1 MNRSLIKDLN
11 MLKNLVT
18 FQTISFLFFSS
29 ILATNIDS
37 SFSVKWHNQP
47 WGAGGLIPA
56 GPPWNMVGPFDFDG
70 DGFGDFIVSSAYAGE
85 FCNGVYHY
93 EAASN
98 DSIEL
103 KWVYTFYD
111 LSCSYDAYSSVAVG
125 DIDGDGNQEVLSLVD
140 TSPGVS
146 GQKGLQVFEWDPD
159 SLSFLSQ
166 PTFTWDMGLDSVW
179 EASQILV
186 EDLDGDSKDEIIVSV
201 MDGPWSLLGSGGASR
216 LMIFELET
224 VVNDSAVFNIEFQ
237 DEVWSNWS
245 GYNISVGDLDGDG
258 LKEIFSVGYEYFHLI
273 VHESTGEDSY
283 EYQTDFFVSSELY
296 QRANQ
301 GILITDIDG
310 DGENEMLCLTSGVNS
325 LTGELIT
332 PGSFFIASGVDDV
345 SSLSYSNFNLFS
357 SYEGGLRQVNLG
369 DADGDG
375 NVNIY
380 LAGHYDEA
388 VYDWEYEGGNPL
400 DPSSYTERIIFM
412 DDTTDNYTPGNDQG
426 RVRVAKLF
434 SGDIDNDGLGDV
446 VFSSASFAADKPH
459 LYMVEHSGFLGVDD
473 PNQVNPQSVSIGQ
486 NYPNPFNPETI
497 FQYTISNDSK
507 VSLRIFDLLGKEVIT
522 LYDGQRSAGTY
533 YEKWKGRG
541 RDNQTVPSGIYF
553 YQIKA
558 GENQITKK
566 MLLGK

>member
-11 MLKNLVT
+11 MFKNLVT
-18 FQTISFLFFSS
+18 LPTISLLLFSS
-29 ILATNIDS
+29 TFATNIDS
-37 SFSVKWHNQP
+37 SFSVKWQNQP

-111 LSCSYDAYSSVAVG
+111 LSCTYDAFSSVAVG

-146 GQKGLQVFEWDPD
+146 GQKGLQIFEWDTD

-179 EASQILV
+179 EASQIFV
-186 EDLDGDSKDEIIVSV
+186 EDLDGDSKEEIIVSI

-224 VVNDSAVFNIEFQ
+224 VENDSAIFNIEFQ

-258 LKEIFSVGYEYFHLI
+258 LKEIYSVGYEYFHLI
-273 VHESTGEDSY
+273 VHESTSEDSY
-283 EYQTDFFVSSELY
+283 EYQTDFFVSSDLY

-301 GILITDIDG
+301 GLLITDIDNNG
-310 DGENEMLCLTSGVNS
+310 ANEMICLTSGVNS
-325 LTGELIT
+325 LDGELIT
-332 PGSFFIASGVDDV
+332 PGSFFVVSGVDDV
-345 SSLSYSNFNLFS
+345 SNLSYSNFNLFS
-357 SYEGGLRQVNLG
+357 SYEGGLRGVNVG
-369 DADGDG
+369 DADADG

-400 DPSSYTERIIFM
+400 DASSYTERIIFM
-412 DDTTDNYTPGNDQG
+412 DDTTDNYTLGNDQG
-426 RVRVAKLF
+426 KVRVAKLF

-459 LYMVEHSGFLGVDD
+459 LYMIEHSSLLALDD
-473 PNQVNPQSVSIGQ
+473 QNKINPKEISIGQ
-486 NYPNPFNPETI
+486 NYPNPFNPETVI
-497 FQYTISNDSK
+497 QYTLLNDEQ
-507 VSLRIFDLLGKEVIT
+507 VSLKVFDISGKEIT
-522 LYDGQRSAGTY
+522 TLFEGRKGAGTHF
-533 YEKWKGRG
+533 EKWKGQ
-541 RDNQTVPSGIYF
+541 DNDKQGVSSGIYF
-553 YQIKA
+553 YQLRA
-558 GENQITKK
+558 GEDQITKK
-566 MLLGK
+566 MVFAK

>member
-11 MLKNLVT
+11 MFKNLVT
-18 FQTISFLFFSS
+18 LPTISLMLFSS
-29 ILATNIDS
+29 TFATNIDS
-37 SFSVKWHNQP
+37 SFSVKWQNQP

-111 LSCSYDAYSSVAVG
+111 LSCTYDAFSSVAVG

-146 GQKGLQVFEWDPD
+146 GQKGLQIFEWDID

-179 EASQILV
+179 EASQIFV
-186 EDLDGDSKDEIIVSV
+186 EDLDGDSKEEIIVSI

-224 VVNDSAVFNIEFQ
+224 VENDSAIFNIEFQ

-301 GILITDIDG
+301 GLLITDIDNNRA
-310 DGENEMLCLTSGVNS
+310 NEMVCLTSGVNS
-325 LTGELIT
+325 LDGELIT
-332 PGSFFIASGVDDV
+332 PGSFFVVSGVDDV
-345 SSLSYSNFNLFS
+345 SNLSYSNFNLFS
-357 SYEGGLRQVNLG
+357 SYEGGLREVNVG
-369 DADGDG
+369 DADADG

-426 RVRVAKLF
+426 KVRVAKLF

-446 VFSSASFAADKPH
+446 VFSSASFASDKPH
-459 LYMVEHSGFLGVDD
+459 LYMIEHGSLLALDD
-473 PNQVNPQSVSIGQ
+473 QDKINPKEISIGQ
-486 NYPNPFNPETI
+486 NYPNPFNPETVI
-497 FQYTISNDSK
+497 QYTLLNDEQISLK
-507 VSLRIFDLLGKEVIT
+507 VFDVSGKEIIS
-522 LYDGQRSAGTY
+522 LFEGRKGAGTHF
-533 YEKWKGRG
+533 EKWKGHNS
-541 RDNQTVPSGIYF
+541 DKQEVSSGIYF
-553 YQIKA
+553 YQLRA

-566 MLLGK
+566 MVFAK

>member
-1 MNRSLIKDLN
+1 MF
-11 MLKNLVT
+11 KNLVT
-18 FQTISFLFFSS
+18 LPTISLMLFSS
-29 ILATNIDS
+29 TFATNIDS
-37 SFSVKWHNQP
+37 SFSVKWQNQP

-111 LSCSYDAYSSVAVG
+111 LSCTYDAFSSVAVG

-146 GQKGLQVFEWDPD
+146 GQKGLQIFEWDTD

-179 EASQILV
+179 EASQIFV
-186 EDLDGDSKDEIIVSV
+186 EDLDGDSKEEIIVSI

-224 VVNDSAVFNIEFQ
+224 VENDSAIFNIEFQ

-301 GILITDIDG
+301 GLLITDIDNNG
-310 DGENEMLCLTSGVNS
+310 ANEMVCLTSGVNS
-325 LTGELIT
+325 LDGELIT
-332 PGSFFIASGVDDV
+332 PGSFFVVSGVDDV
-345 SSLSYSNFNLFS
+345 SNLSYSNFNLFS
-357 SYEGGLRQVNLG
+357 NYEGGLREVNVG
-369 DADGDG
+369 DADADG

-426 RVRVAKLF
+426 KVRVAKLF

-446 VFSSASFAADKPH
+446 VFSSASFASDKPH
-459 LYMVEHSGFLGVDD
+459 LYMIEHGSLLALDD
-473 PNQVNPQSVSIGQ
+473 QDKINPKEISIGQ
-486 NYPNPFNPETI
+486 NYPNPFNPETVI
-497 FQYTISNDSK
+497 QYTLLNDEQISLK
-507 VSLRIFDLLGKEVIT
+507 VFDVSGKELSLIH
-522 LYDGQRSAGTY
+522 
-533 YEKWKGRG
+533 
-541 RDNQTVPSGIYF
+541 I
-553 YQIKA
+553 
-558 GENQITKK
+558 
-566 MLLGK
+566 

>member
-11 MLKNLVT
+11 MFKNLVT
-18 FQTISFLFFSS
+18 LPTISLMLFSS
-29 ILATNIDS
+29 TFATNIDS
-37 SFSVKWHNQP
+37 SFSVKWQNQP

-111 LSCSYDAYSSVAVG
+111 LSCTYDAYSSVAVG

-140 TSPGVS
+140 TSPGVP
-146 GQKGLQVFEWDPD
+146 GQKGLQIFEWDPD

-179 EASQILV
+179 EASQIFV
-186 EDLDGDSKDEIIVSV
+186 EDLDGDSKEEIIVSI

-224 VVNDSAVFNIEFQ
+224 VENDSAIFNIEFQ

-301 GILITDIDG
+301 GLLITDIDNNG
-310 DGENEMLCLTSGVNS
+310 ANEMVCLTSGVNS
-325 LTGELIT
+325 LDGELIT
-332 PGSFFIASGVDDV
+332 PGSFFVVSGVDDV
-345 SSLSYSNFNLFS
+345 SNLSYSNFNLFS
-357 SYEGGLRQVNLG
+357 NYEGGLREVNVG
-369 DADGDG
+369 DADADG

-426 RVRVAKLF
+426 KVRVDKLF

-446 VFSSASFAADKPH
+446 VFSSASFASDKPH
-459 LYMVEHSGFLGVDD
+459 LYMIEHGSLLALD
-473 PNQVNPQSVSIGQ
+473 NQDKINPKEVSIGQ
-486 NYPNPFNPETI
+486 NYPNPFNPETVI
-497 FQYTISNDSK
+497 QYTLLNDEQISLK
-507 VSLRIFDLLGKEVIT
+507 VFDVSGKEIIS
-522 LYDGQRSAGTY
+522 LFEGRKGAGTHF
-533 YEKWKGRG
+533 EKWKGHNS
-541 RDNQTVPSGIYF
+541 DKQEVSSGIYF
-553 YQIKA
+553 YQLRA
-558 GENQITKK
+558 GENQITKIMVFAK
-566 MLLGK
+566 

>member
-1 MNRSLIKDLN
+1 MF
-11 MLKNLVT
+11 KNLVT
-18 FQTISFLFFSS
+18 LPTISLLLFSS
-29 ILATNIDS
+29 TFGTNIDS
-37 SFSVKWHNQP
+37 SFSVKWQTQP

-111 LSCSYDAYSSVAVG
+111 LSCTYDAFSSVAVG

-146 GQKGLQVFEWDPD
+146 GQKGLQIFEWDTD

-166 PTFTWDMGLDSVW
+166 PTFSWDMGLDSVW
-179 EASQILV
+179 EASQIFV
-186 EDLDGDSKDEIIVSV
+186 EDLDGDSKEEIIVSI

-224 VVNDSAVFNIEFQ
+224 VENDSAIFNIEFQ

-283 EYQTDFFVSSELY
+283 EYQTDFFVSSEPY

-301 GILITDIDG
+301 GLLITDIDNNG
-310 DGENEMLCLTSGVNS
+310 ANEMVCLTSGVNS
-325 LTGELIT
+325 LDGELIT
-332 PGSFFIASGVDDV
+332 PGSFFVVSGVDDV
-345 SSLSYSNFNLFS
+345 SNLSYSNFNLFS
-357 SYEGGLRQVNLG
+357 NYEGGLREVNVG
-369 DADGDG
+369 DADADG

-426 RVRVAKLF
+426 KVRVAKLF

-446 VFSSASFAADKPH
+446 VFSSASFASDKPH
-459 LYMVEHSGFLGVDD
+459 LYMIEHGSLLAHDD
-473 PNQVNPQSVSIGQ
+473 QDKINPKEISIGQ
-486 NYPNPFNPETI
+486 NYPNPFNPETVI
-497 FQYTISNDSK
+497 QYTLLNDEQISLK
-507 VSLRIFDLLGKEVIT
+507 VFDVSGKEIIS
-522 LYDGQRSAGTY
+522 LFEGRKGAGTHF
-533 YEKWKGRG
+533 EKWKGHNS
-541 RDNQTVPSGIYF
+541 DKQEVSSGIYF
-553 YQIKA
+553 YQLRA

-566 MLLGK
+566 MVFAK

>member
-1 MNRSLIKDLN
+1 MF
-11 MLKNLVT
+11 KNLVT
-18 FQTISFLFFSS
+18 LPTISLMLFSS
-29 ILATNIDS
+29 TFATNIDS
-37 SFSVKWHNQP
+37 SFSVKWQNQP

-111 LSCSYDAYSSVAVG
+111 LSCTYDAFSSVAVG

-146 GQKGLQVFEWDPD
+146 GQKGLQIFEWDTD

-179 EASQILV
+179 EASQIFV
-186 EDLDGDSKDEIIVSV
+186 QDLDGDSKEEIIVSI
-201 MDGPWSLLGSGGASR
+201 MDGPWSLLGSGGTSR

-224 VVNDSAVFNIEFQ
+224 VENDSAVFNIEFQ

-283 EYQTDFFVSSELY
+283 EYQTDFFVSSEPY

-301 GILITDIDG
+301 GLLITDIDNNG
-310 DGENEMLCLTSGVNS
+310 ANEMVCLTSGVNS
-325 LTGELIT
+325 LDGELIT
-332 PGSFFIASGVDDV
+332 PGSFFVVSGVDDV
-345 SSLSYSNFNLFS
+345 SNLSYSNFNLFS
-357 SYEGGLRQVNLG
+357 NYEGGLREVNVG
-369 DADGDG
+369 DADADG

-426 RVRVAKLF
+426 KVRVAKLF

-446 VFSSASFAADKPH
+446 VFSSASFASDKPH
-459 LYMVEHSGFLGVDD
+459 LYMIEHGSLLALDD
-473 PNQVNPQSVSIGQ
+473 QDKINPKEISIGQ
-486 NYPNPFNPETI
+486 NYPNPFNPETVI
-497 FQYTISNDSK
+497 QYTLLNDEQISLK
-507 VSLRIFDLLGKEVIT
+507 VFDVSGKEIIS
-522 LYDGQRSAGTY
+522 LFEGRKGAGTHF
-533 YEKWKGRG
+533 EKWKGHNS
-541 RDNQTVPSGIYF
+541 DKQEVSSGIYF
-553 YQIKA
+553 YQLRA

-566 MLLGK
+566 MVFAK